1 MTPEHEKFMALALT
15 EARAAAAE
23 GNTPVGSVIVRD
35 GAVIGVGRNR
45 VNSQCDPT
53 AHAEVDAIRDACR
66 KAGVTHLAGALC
78 YTTMEPCPM
87 CCWAIEAAG
96 CAGLVMGARHGD
108 FSGPHMRDYADYTVE
123 ALIAMTGAGYT
134 VVTGVE
140 RETCRR
146 ERQAWLDENR

>member
-1 MTPEHEKFMALALT
+1 MTSEHEKFMALALS

-35 GAVIGVGRNR
+35 GVVIGAGRNR

-66 KAGVTHLAGALC
+66 KAGAPNLAGAVC

-96 CAGLVMGARHGD
+96 CTGLIMGARHGD
-108 FSGPHMRDYADYTVE
+108 FSGPGVRDYNAYSVE
-123 ALIAMTGAGYT
+123 AMIEMTGAGYT

-140 RETCRR
+140 RESCRGL
-146 ERQAWLDENR
+146 RQAWLDKNK